1 MIARNAL
8 RATAPLLAL
17 LLAACATGPFPRGAS
32 STFLPPGSTTQLDRS
47 VANLALAPDESAYR
61 LFDSGEDDFAARM
74 NSAALA
80 ERSIDAQYYLWHND
94 LTGKT
99 MAGELLRAADR
110 GVRVRILIDDVTARG
125 REEEMAAFDAH
136 PMIELRVYNPFNS
149 RGNLGVGLEFIF
161 GGGRINHRMHNKL
174 WIADSQLAIVGGRNI
189 GDEYFG
195 AHEDVNFGDMGVLL
209 AGRVI
214 ADADAQFDQYWNSEN
229 AVPIT
234 AFAHPKDPEAAL
246 AKTRTA
252 LEAQREQAQKSE
264 YGQHLRK
271 LRDEGVL
278 GVHLDKM
285 MRGKN
290 ARLVAD
296 DPIKTKGDDNAPQVM
311 LDTIVGLLKSAHG
324 NALIISPYF
333 VPKEPGTE
341 LFLSMKSRGVG
352 VQVLTNSLAAN
363 DVASVHG
370 GYSKRREELLKG
382 GIEIH
387 ELKPQ
392 PVREHSTS
400 SGSSSASLHAKSIVI
415 DDHVAYVGSFN
426 FDPRSAR
433 LNTECGAIIDDPK
446 FAELIRA
453 RYQVAAQP
461 KISWG
466 LAIENGK
473 VVWHDE
479 VDGKPVTLRD
489 EPPSSTGKRFTAWLF
504 RVLPLDS
511 QL

>member
-1 MIARNAL
+1 MANNAARAVV
-8 RATAPLLAL
+8 LLAAL
-17 LLAACATGPFPRGAS
+17 LLAACSTAPFPRGTS
-32 STFLPPGSTTQLDRS
+32 STFLPPANSTQLDRA
-47 VANLALAPDESAYR
+47 VAALALAPDESAYR
-61 LFDSGEDDFAARM
+61 LLRSGEDDFGARM

-80 ERSIDAQYYLWHND
+80 ERSIDAQYYLWHHD

-110 GVRVRILIDDVTARG
+110 GVRVRVLIDDVTARG
-125 REEEMAAFDAH
+125 RDEELAAFDAH
-136 PMIELRVYNPFNS
+136 PNIEIRVYNPFHS
-149 RGNLGVGLEFIF
+149 RGNLGVGMEFIF

-195 AHEDVNFGDMGVLL
+195 AHEDVNFGDLGVML

-214 ADADAQFDQYWNSEN
+214 ADADAQFDQYWNSAN

-234 AFAHPKDPEAAL
+234 AFAHPKDPEAAVTK
-246 AKTRTA
+246 ARAT
-252 LEAQREQAQKSE
+252 LEEQRAQAQATE
-264 YGQHLRK
+264 YGQHLRE
-271 LRDEGVL
+271 LRDKGLL
-278 GVHLDKM
+278 GIQLDGM
-285 MRGKN
+285 MRGKQV
-290 ARLVAD
+290 RLVAD
-296 DPIKTKGDDNAPQVM
+296 DPVKTSGDDKAPQVM
-311 LDTIVGLLKSAHG
+311 LDTIVGLLKSAQS

-333 VPKEPGTE
+333 VTKREGTDLLLAME
-341 LFLSMKSRGVG
+341 SHGVA
-352 VQVLTNSLAAN
+352 VHVLTNSLAAN

-370 GYSKRREELLKG
+370 GYSKRREDLLRG
-382 GIEIH
+382 GVDIH

-392 PVREHSTS
+392 PVRMHNEST
-400 SGSSSASLHAKSIVI
+400 GSSSASLHAKSIVI

-433 LNTECGAIIDDPK
+433 LNTECGAIIDDPA
-446 FAELIRA
+446 FASEIRA
-453 RYQVAAQP
+453 RYQVATERQT
-461 KISWG
+461 SWG

-473 VVWHDE
+473 LVWLDE
-479 VDGKPVTLRD
+479 VEGKPLTLHD
-489 EPPSSTGKRFTAWLF
+489 EPPSTTGKRFVAWLF